1 VIDEEVAGLWRTRQL
16 TTLGTV
22 RRDGSAHQV
31 PVKSMLVGDEVL
43 VLTRWNTVKVR
54 NVAANP
60 RASAAEHT
68 WSLWATLEGPAS
80 VADDPALLAEAR
92 AAYLAR
98 FGTVETW
105 GDCVL
110 VIKVDRVLSGH

>member
-1 VIDEEVAGLWRTRQL
+1 
-16 TTLGTV
+16 
-22 RRDGSAHQV
+22 
-31 PVKSMLVGDEVL
+31 MLVGDEVL
-43 VLTRWNTVKVR
+43 VLTRWSTVKVR

-68 WSLWATLEGPAS
+68 WSCGRRWRG
-80 VADDPALLAEAR
+80 LLPLPTILRSWPSR

-105 GDCVL
+105 GTACW
-110 VIKVDRVLSGH
+110 